1 MHLQQTGHQSPNTL
15 IMDRIRCRNARVIIE
30 TDKPGKEPLVFDI
43 QDLVLTNVVPKQP
56 FRYTA
61 DLINPKPIGT
71 IHATG
76 TFGPWQGAEP
86 RSTPI
91 DGEYSFSHADL
102 STIKGISGTLSSTGQ
117 FSGQLGNIIIDGVTH
132 TPDFA
137 LDIGNHPLPLETQFH
152 AVVDGTTGDTALNPV
167 NALLL
172 HTSFSCTGL
181 VARVPGKG
189 HDISLD
195 VKMPSGRI
203 EDMLTLALKSG
214 RPVMTAPVAM
224 HAKLHIPPGPERV
237 AQKIQIS
244 GELVEHGI
252 NFTNPKTQDE
262 IDALS
267 MRAQGHPKD
276 AREAGSD
283 HKPEV
288 VSTLTAN
295 FAYANELATFNSV
308 QFTIPGAKVQLA
320 GVFAVQG
327 EKFDFKGHVRTDAT
341 ASQMTTGWKAML
353 LKPVDPFLKKNG
365 AGLELPI
372 EISGTKDDVHFG
384 LALHGTDESPQSMA
398 AEMRARRQSAHE

>member
-1 MHLQQTGHQSPNTL
+1 
-15 IMDRIRCRNARVIIE
+15 
-30 TDKPGKEPLVFDI
+30 
-43 QDLVLTNVVPKQP
+43 
-56 FRYTA
+56 
-61 DLINPKPIGT
+61 
-71 IHATG
+71 
-76 TFGPWQGAEP
+76 
-86 RSTPI
+86 
-91 DGEYSFSHADL
+91 
-102 STIKGISGTLSSTGQ
+102 
-117 FSGQLGNIIIDGVTH
+117 
-132 TPDFA
+132 
-137 LDIGNHPLPLETQFH
+137 
-152 AVVDGTTGDTALNPV
+152 
-167 NALLL
+167 
-172 HTSFSCTGL
+172 
-181 VARVPGKG
+181 
-189 HDISLD
+189 
-195 VKMPSGRI
+195 
-203 EDMLTLALKSG
+203 
-214 RPVMTAPVAM
+214 M
-224 HAKLHIPPGPERV
+224 HARLHIPPGPERV
-237 AQKIQIS
+237 AQKIQLS

-288 VSTLTAN
+288 VSSLTTN

-372 EISGTKDDVHFG
+372 EISRTKDDVHFG
-384 LALHGTDESPQSMA
+384 LALHDASESTADMA
-398 AEMRARRQSAHE
+398 AEMKAKRRSEHE